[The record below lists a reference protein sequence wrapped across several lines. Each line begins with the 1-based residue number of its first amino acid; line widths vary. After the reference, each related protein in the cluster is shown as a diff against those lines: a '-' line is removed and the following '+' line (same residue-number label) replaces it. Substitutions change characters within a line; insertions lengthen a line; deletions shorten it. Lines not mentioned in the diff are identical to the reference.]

1 MRVLRAAAAALLLA
15 LTVAP
20 AAALAQGPLELTTPY
35 PAVVVDPG
43 ATAKFP
49 VFVITEVAER
59 VDLTI
64 VSQPEGWDVVLRG
77 GGSTVSAIFTA
88 PNPDVTGEISGS
100 LEANVTLPDDAAPGS
115 NQVVIEGRTASG
127 ITTRLTLDITVE
139 EQEPGSVDFTA
150 DFPTLR
156 GSTSSP
162 FSYNLTLANH
172 TNQQVIFGFETDA
185 PVGWDVTAQPSGE
198 SQASTATVDA
208 GSIAT
213 VSVNVDPPADAVA
226 DTYPIIVRA
235 VGGPVPAEAA
245 LSVEI
250 VGSYALSLGTS
261 DGLLNARV
269 TAGAT
274 SVLTLVIENNGT
286 APLTNVKMAATP
298 PRNWKITFDLET
310 VPEIPAG
317 STGNT
322 ATVQATIEAPANA
335 VAGDY
340 QLTIRATSQEE
351 SSASDNVEIRA
362 TVDTSPTG
370 YLIGIAVLVAV
381 AVGLFFVFQRYGRR

>member
-35 PAVVVDPG
+35 PAVVADPG

-49 VFVITEVAER
+49 IFVITEVAER

-88 PNPDVTGEISGS
+88 PNPNVTGEISGS

-150 DFPTLR
+150 DFPSLR

-162 FSYNLTLANH
+162 FSFNLTLANH
-172 TNQQVIFGFETDA
+172 TNQQVTFSFETDA
-185 PVGWDVTAQPSGE
+185 PDGWNVTALPSGE
-198 SQASTATVDA
+198 SQAATATVDA

-213 VSVNVDPPADAVA
+213 VSVTADPPADAVA
-226 DTYPIIVRA
+226 DIYQIKVRA
-235 VGGPVPAEAA
+235 VGGPVPAEAE

-250 VGSYALSLGTS
+250 IGSYGLSLGTS
-261 DGLLNARV
+261 DGLLNSRV

-274 SVLTLVIENNGT
+274 SVLTLVVENTGT
-286 APLTNVKMAATP
+286 APLTNVKLSATP
-298 PRNWKITFDLET
+298 PRNWTVTFDQET

-317 STGNT
+317 TTGNT
-322 ATVQATIEAPANA
+322 ATVQATIQAPANA

-351 SSASDNVEIRA
+351 SSANDNVEIRA
-362 TVDTSPTG
+362 TVDTSPT
-370 YLIGIAVLVAV
+370 AT
-381 AVGLFFVFQRYGRR
+381 